1 MANFDTE
8 EKTRAPI
15 LSFASARKKR
25 KEKSKSV
32 ELEPENPAAP
42 VRTKSVRKSEPV
54 PFDKTPEYI
63 ELKVR
68 LHQAVIRSINLSA
81 LEKMAVEDI
90 QSEIGEVIRGILDEE
105 QVPMGTDE
113 RAGLISDIVDEIL
126 GYGPIE
132 PLLKDPTVNDILVN
146 TYQQTFVER
155 NGILMETDVKFKDE
169 EHLMRIIE
177 KIVIQCGRRI
187 DESQP
192 NVDAR
197 LPDGSRVNAVIP
209 PIAVDGALLSIR
221 KFAIIPYSMDR
232 LVEIGSLT
240 TYGADL
246 MEGIVRSRLNVLVSG
261 GTGTGKTTMLNALSN
276 FIGDDERIVTIE
288 DAAELQLQQVHL
300 ARLETRPKNTEGR
313 GEVTQREL
321 VRNALRM
328 RPDRI
333 IVGEVRSG
341 EAFDML
347 QAMNTGHD
355 GSLTTVH
362 ANTPRDA
369 LSRIEQMVGMSGLD
383 LPMRS
388 MRQQIASAIDIVIQ
402 IKRFGDGSRKL
413 ISIQEVTGMEG
424 DVITMQEIYRF
435 EHEGVAP
442 DGTVL
447 GQFGS
452 TGIRPLFF
460 EKFELNGIPIPDSL
474 LEGIAL

>member
-1 MANFDTE
+1 MADFNTE
-8 EKTRAPI
+8 KKRRTPK
-15 LSFASARKKR
+15 LSFASTRKTKR
-25 KEKSKSV
+25 NKEA
-32 ELEPENPAAP
+32 ETEPQKPEAP
-42 VRTKSVRKSEPV
+42 VRAKPAMKNEPV
-54 PFDKTPEYI
+54 PFEKTAEYTN
-63 ELKVR
+63 LKVR

-81 LEKMAVEDI
+81 LDKMESDEI
-90 QSEIGEVIRGILDEE
+90 RMEIGEVVRTILDEE
-105 QVPMGTDE
+105 QVPMAAEE
-113 RAGLISDIVDEIL
+113 RRGLISDIVDEIM

-155 NGILMETDVKFKDE
+155 NGVLMETDVKFKDE
-169 EHLMRIIE
+169 EHLLRIIE
-177 KIVIQCGRRI
+177 KIVIQCGRRV

-209 PIAVDGALLSIR
+209 PISVDGALLSIR
-221 KFAIIPYSMDR
+221 KFAIIPYTVER
-232 LVEIGSLT
+232 LIEIGSMT
-240 TYGADL
+240 AYGASL
-246 MEGIVRSRLNVLVSG
+246 MEGIVRSRLNVLISG

-276 FIGDDERIVTIE
+276 FIGDNERIVTIE

-300 ARLETRPKNTEGR
+300 ARMETRPKNTEGR

-333 IVGEVRSG
+333 IVGEVRAG

-369 LSRIEQMVGMSGLD
+369 LMRIEQMIGMSGLD

-413 ISIQEVTGMEG
+413 ISIQEITGMEG

-435 EHEGVAP
+435 EQEGVAA
-442 DGTVL
+442 DGTIL
-447 GQFGS
+447 GRYGP
-452 TGIRPLFF
+452 TGLRPLFF
-460 EKFELNGIPIPDSL
+460 ERFELNGIAIPENL